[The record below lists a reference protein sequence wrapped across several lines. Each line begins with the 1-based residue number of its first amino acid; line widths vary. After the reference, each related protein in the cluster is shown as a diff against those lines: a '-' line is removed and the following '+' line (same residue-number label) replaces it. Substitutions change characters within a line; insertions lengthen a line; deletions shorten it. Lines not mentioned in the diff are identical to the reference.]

1 MNQRNN
7 RDNKQIFEKY
17 IVQATNKRKLSIGGK
32 INFYRD
38 TYVIHSRLHSTNKLL
53 IKF

>member
-17 IVQATNKRKLSIGGK
+17 IVQATNKRKLSIG
-32 INFYRD
+32 
-38 TYVIHSRLHSTNKLL
+38 
-53 IKF
+53 